1 VKKEKKMIHL
11 IARLVLLSTALS
23 TALHATDYTKMAQEI
38 VQDSYARQPEA
49 SEDGQQGVQDF
60 FNLQEPSAPAA
71 KTLPSKTPGTP
82 ILPHSGIQ
90 KTCPSGVCKAATL
103 TVKQKQRHPDSS
115 QVLIFV
121 SFSMPE
127 ASLIAYAKDVAKI
140 GGRLVFQGLVDDS
153 FQATQQKFL
162 KLGLAADIDP
172 TLFET
177 FAVKRVPL
185 IVHAPI
191 IQGEIQA
198 QGADQ
203 LLGHVSLTYAL
214 EQFKDKGEIAGCQ
227 GYLKKLS
234 SGER

>member
-1 VKKEKKMIHL
+1 
-11 IARLVLLSTALS
+11 
-23 TALHATDYTKMAQEI
+23 MAQEI
-38 VQDSYARQPEA
+38 VRDSYAPQVEAQPGA
-49 SEDGQQGVQDF
+49 QDF
-60 FNLQEPSAPAA
+60 FNLQEKPEAKPI
-71 KTLPSKTPGTP
+71 KTLKPDV
-82 ILPHSGIQ
+82 PHLGLK

-103 TVKQKQRHPDSS
+103 NVKTLQNHPEAS

-172 TLFET
+172 TLFEK

-191 IQGEIQA
+191 IQGELQA

-203 LLGHVSLTYAL
+203 LLGHVSLAHAL
-214 EQFKDKGEIAGCQ
+214 EQFCQKGEVVGCAE
-227 GYLKKLS
+227 YLKQL
-234 SGER
+234 GEEQP

>member
-1 VKKEKKMIHL
+1 MIR
-11 IARLVLLSTALS
+11 ARLILLGTALS
-23 TALHATDYTKMAQEI
+23 SALHATDYTQMAQEI
-38 VQDSYARQPEA
+38 IRDSYTPQAEAQPVA
-49 SEDGQQGVQDF
+49 QDF
-60 FNLQEPSAPAA
+60 FNLQAPAIA
-71 KTLPSKTPGTP
+71 ERPKPKDLP
-82 ILPHSGIQ
+82 ILPHSGLQ

-162 KLGLAADIDP
+162 KLGIAADIDP

-203 LLGHVSLTYAL
+203 LLGHVSLAHAL
-214 EQFKDKGEIAGCQ
+214 EQFCQKGEVSGCAE
-227 GYLKKLS
+227 YLKQL
-234 SGER
+234 GEEQP

>member
-1 VKKEKKMIHL
+1 MRIIIHFL
-11 IARLVLLSTALS
+11 LLSSALD
-23 TALHATDYTKMAQEI
+23 ATDYTQMAQEI
-38 VQDSYARQPEA
+38 IRDSYAPQAEA
-49 SEDGQQGVQDF
+49 HPVAQDF
-60 FNLQEPSAPAA
+60 FNLHAPAVA
-71 KTLPSKTPGTP
+71 ERPKPKDTP
-82 ILPHSGIQ
+82 ILPHSGLQ

-103 TVKQKQRHPDSS
+103 TVKKTHPEAS

-162 KLGLAADIDP
+162 KLGIAADIDP

-191 IQGEIQA
+191 VQGELQA

-203 LLGHVSLTYAL
+203 LLGHVSLAHAL
-214 EQFKDKGEIAGCQ
+214 EQFCQKGEVAGCAE
-227 GYLKKLS
+227 YLKQLS
-234 SGER
+234 SGDQ

>member
-1 VKKEKKMIHL
+1 MRIIIHFL
-11 IARLVLLSTALS
+11 LLSS
-23 TALHATDYTKMAQEI
+23 ALHATDYTKMAQEI

-49 SEDGQQGVQDF
+49 NEGVQDF
-60 FNLQEPSAPAA
+60 FNLQEQGQQSDSSSLKIPNSRASSA
-71 KTLPSKTPGTP
+71 P
-82 ILPHSGIQ
+82 ILPHSGLK
-90 KTCPSGVCKAATL
+90 KTCPSGVCKATTL

-153 FQATQQKFL
+153 FRATQAKFL
-162 KLGLAADIDP
+162 ALGIAADIDP

-177 FAVKRVPL
+177 FSVKRVPL

-191 IQGEIQA
+191 HQGEVQA
-198 QGADQ
+198 QGTDQ
-203 LLGHVSLTYAL
+203 LLGHVSLKYAL
-214 EQFKDKGEIAGCQ
+214 EQFQDKGEVAGCQ
-227 GYLKKLS
+227 GYLKKLA
-234 SGER
+234 EEDR